1 MKQISNWE
9 INKLAAQ
16 VVFPRLNTYRY
27 LIDENYK
34 SQVSNLVKMGVG
46 GFCLFGGNIEEN
58 IKVTNELQFKTDLPL
73 LFCGDFE
80 NGIAMRL
87 TEGTEFPHSYAL
99 GHLNSTD
106 YTTKTAQAIAQEA
119 KAIGA
124 YWNLAPV
131 ADINSNP
138 SNPVIGIRSFGET
151 PEKVSAHVKA
161 YIDGTQ
167 AENVLACVKHFPGH
181 GDIDIDSHLELPI
194 IKKTK
199 SQLESFELLPFIAG
213 FSSFVRSVMIGHLV
227 VPSLDENNIP
237 ASLSVK
243 IISKFLRNE
252 LGYNG
257 LVITDALDMNAI
269 IKNYSDEQ
277 IAELA
282 IKAGNNVLLMPEN
295 PEHIIQILAKLAA
308 EDEEVKN
315 KLLDSVARIVSEK
328 RWAKLIPEY
337 HHPDLPQSLF
347 TEHPT
352 LALKIAFKS
361 LEIIDIP
368 KLIPIE
374 NVNLMSVFAILQRP
388 EDMETA
394 SRFMRMLA
402 DAVDVDCDFSYIDK
416 NLTDEQV
423 DKFLEQTADSD
434 LFIFPI
440 FFKSRA
446 YNNSTNFP
454 ENLKKF
460 IEIVSKGKNS
470 IAILFGNPYFKDE
483 IHTKTKI
490 FAFSDSYSSMAAV
503 VMKLSDKDLDW
514 IGDE

>member
-1 MKQISNWE
+1 I
-9 INKLAAQ
+9 
-16 VVFPRLNTYRY
+16 FPRLDTYRY
-27 LIDENYK
+27 FIDENYK
-34 SQVSNLVKMGVG
+34 FQISNLVKLGVG

-58 IKVTNELQFKTDLPL
+58 IRLTNELQFQTDLPL

-87 TEGTEFPHSYAL
+87 TEGTEFPHAYAL
-99 GHLNSTD
+99 GYLNSTN
-106 YTTKTAQAIAQEA
+106 YTRQAAQAIAQEA

-138 SNPVIGIRSFGET
+138 ANPVIGIRSFGET

-161 YIDGTQ
+161 YVEGTQ

-181 GDIDIDSHLELPI
+181 GEVDIDSHLDLPI
-194 IKKTK
+194 IMKTK
-199 SQLESFELLPFIAG
+199 QQLESFELLPFIAG
-213 FSSFVRSVMIGHLV
+213 FSSFVRSIMIGHLV
-227 VPSLDENNIP
+227 VPSLDDSHTP
-237 ASLSVK
+237 ASLSIK
-243 IISKFLRNE
+243 IISEFLRNE

-269 IKNYSDEQ
+269 VKNYTEEQ

-282 IKAGNNVLLMPEN
+282 IKAGNDVLLMPEN
-295 PEHIIQILAKLAA
+295 PEHIVQILAKLAK

-315 KLLDSVARIVSEK
+315 RLLDSVARIISEK

-337 HHPDLPQSLF
+337 HNPDLPLNLF

-368 KLIPIE
+368 ELIPIK
-374 NVNLMSVFAILQRP
+374 NISLMSVFAILQRP
-388 EDMETA
+388 EDMEAA
-394 SRFMRMLA
+394 SRFMKMLA
-402 DAVDVDCDFSYIDK
+402 DAVDFDCDFSYVDK
-416 NLTDEQV
+416 NITDEQV
-423 DKFLEQTADSD
+423 DKLLEQTADSD

-454 ENLKKF
+454 ENLKNF

-470 IAILFGNPYFKDE
+470 IAILFGNPYLKDE
-483 IHTKTKI
+483 ISTKTKI
-490 FAFSDSYSSMAAV
+490 LAFSDSYSSMAAV
-503 VMKLSDKDLDW
+503 VMKLSDRDLDW